1 MHYLNNEK
9 KKNTYKSDDNE
20 ICYKIYR
27 RFEKEDRSY
36 QSFRQIASWICLYDK
51 LLLIVAISWAV
62 SILAA
67 GVKNRSNYTERG
79 GGGETEDPSYVATV
93 RSEQNFYS
101 RSSSFS

>member
-62 SILAA
+62 STLAA
-67 GVKNRSNYTERG
+67 GVKK
-79 GGGETEDPSYVATV
+79 PL
-93 RSEQNFYS
+93 
-101 RSSSFS
+101 